1 MIKRLLGL
9 LVILILFTGCGPSAL
24 QIQAEIAYYEALA
37 TMQKNQAAT
46 PVFMMVAT
54 DQTKPIILEN
64 VAKIEVYGQPSES
77 MKTIPQYQHRDYF
90 EPFWRVIGTV
100 ATVAAPVV
108 ASGVVLHGIKG
119 LVGGGSTYYTNNV
132 GQNASGNFRVQGN
145 TTATSSGGGAA
156 TATGMNDATS
166 VPTVVE
172 QPSPIIVEQPAPI
185 IVEQPAPIVVTP

>member
-77 MKTIPQYQHRDYF
+77 MKTIPQYQHRDYS

-166 VPTVVE
+166 TPTIME
-172 QPSPIIVEQPAPI
+172 PSVH
-185 IVEQPAPIVVTP
+185 IVEQPAPIVVTQPTPIIVP